1 MIDLTKI
8 NLDEMVAAIDQ
19 QRQILG
25 LSYQAFA
32 DACDV
37 SQSTMIRVLKRKTP
51 PSIDLLNRMAAA
63 AQYAPELAAE
73 LILPNGYT
81 PDDYVDYVK
90 RLMVS
95 QQVKY
100 EQRLQEQTALYNRL
114 RRQDRRTIFWLGL
127 CLALL
132 IAAFIIWLIID
143 VTHPT
148 VGWFQ
153 REVAARGGSILG
165 DLFGSSGT
173 AFL

>member
-1 MIDLTKI
+1 MTDLTKVD
-8 NLDEMVAAIDQ
+8 LDAMITAIDQ
-19 QRQILG
+19 QRQVMG

-37 SQSTMIRVLKRKTP
+37 SQSTMMRVLKRQVS
-51 PSIDLLNRMAAA
+51 PSFDLLKKMAAA
-63 AQYAPELAAE
+63 AQYAPELTEE

-81 PDDYVDYVK
+81 ADDYIDYMK
-90 RLMVS
+90 RLIVS

-153 REVAARGGSILG
+153 REVAAQAGRTTFS
-165 DLFGSSGT
+165 D
-173 AFL
+173 FLSTLKSM